1 MGYSAELD
9 VDRGYRDSRINRI
22 FEGTN
27 EINKILVV
35 DTVLKRG
42 AKGYFD
48 LFGEAEK
55 AYKNLV
61 TLSGTPEPEDDFYA
75 EKKRIIRNFRKI
87 ALFLIHTA
95 SEKFQ
100 RKLVYEQEILNSIA
114 DIIMLLYV
122 SESTL
127 LRVEKLEN
135 IKNAEQIK
143 VYKDIIDVFV
153 YDASGKIS
161 KFAKDAIYSFAEGE
175 MKDLLV
181 KGIDYYTV
189 INGVNTKEARRR
201 IADKLID
208 DNKYDF

>member
-1 MGYSAELD
+1 M
-9 VDRGYRDSRINRI
+9 
-22 FEGTN
+22 
-27 EINKILVV
+27 
-35 DTVLKRG
+35 
-42 AKGYFD
+42 
-48 LFGEAEK
+48 
-55 AYKNLV
+55 
-61 TLSGTPEPEDDFYA
+61 
-75 EKKRIIRNFRKI
+75 
-87 ALFLIHTA
+87 
-95 SEKFQ
+95 
-100 RKLVYEQEILNSIA
+100 NSIA

-127 LRVEKLEN
+127 FRVEKLEN

-181 KGIDYYTV
+181 KGTDYYTV